1 MPPERRP
8 DISILAAYGAAVLAF
23 TYALVSLYWALGN
36 DRLIST
42 IGGYVQSFERNGGA
56 GPVVVAVVATL
67 AKVAG
72 GLLALALVRPWGRA
86 IPRNWLLGIAVA
98 ATAALVL
105 YGLAEVGA
113 GIVVLNGAIHPSGVV
128 DRNVLRWHAEL
139 WDLWFLLWGLLLAV
153 ATNGYRRRTAP
164 RVPSV
169 P

>member
-1 MPPERRP
+1 MGSCHP
-8 DISILAAYGAAVLAF
+8 SHL
-23 TYALVSLYWALGN
+23 
-36 DRLIST
+36 
-42 IGGYVQSFERNGGA
+42 
-56 GPVVVAVVATL
+56 
-67 AKVAG
+67 
-72 GLLALALVRPWGRA
+72 
-86 IPRNWLLGIAVA
+86 LLGIAVA
-98 ATAALVL
+98 ASAALVL

-113 GIVVLNGAIHPSGVV
+113 AIVVLNGAIHPSGVV